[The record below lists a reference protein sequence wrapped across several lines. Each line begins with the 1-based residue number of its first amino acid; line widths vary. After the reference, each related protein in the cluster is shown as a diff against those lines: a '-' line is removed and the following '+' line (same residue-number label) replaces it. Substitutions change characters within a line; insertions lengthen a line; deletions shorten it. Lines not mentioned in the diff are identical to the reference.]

1 MINPKHD
8 VGGTMK
14 NLPEFEGS
22 MLEAFADT
30 SLGNLHTIEKDG
42 KMYVPAHRRGIH
54 AVDLR

>member
-1 MINPKHD
+1 
-8 VGGTMK
+8 MK